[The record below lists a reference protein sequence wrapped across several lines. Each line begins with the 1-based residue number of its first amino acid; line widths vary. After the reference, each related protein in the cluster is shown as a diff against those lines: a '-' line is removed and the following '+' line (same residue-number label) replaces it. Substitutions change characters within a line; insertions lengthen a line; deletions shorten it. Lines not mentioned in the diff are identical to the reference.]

1 MVHIISK
8 REGPRREDVKAKRL
22 IQENWGTIEKL
33 ADRISGGAYS
43 ASKVKQPMP
52 EAKGLIINIPSSGG
66 NTGDPEPHLRI
77 SSNGRVIVMDLNTG
91 RQLHFLG
98 QIAWRDGRRLF
109 LLATRENGF
118 VSPVDDSV
126 GDRLT
131 DLDGTPITTEFSE
144 DHLVTQLNERLELA

>member
-43 ASKVKQPMP
+43 ASKVKQTEPQP
-52 EAKGLIINIPSSGG
+52 QGLIINIPSSGG
-66 NTGDPEPHLRI
+66 HAGDPEPHLRI
-77 SSNGRVIVMDLNTG
+77 SNNGRVIVMDVNTG

-98 QIAWRDGRRLF
+98 QIARRDGRTVF
-109 LLATRENGF
+109 VLATGENGF
-118 VSPVDDSV
+118 VSPVDDAILE
-126 GDRLT
+126 RLA
-131 DLDGTPITTEFSE
+131 DLDGIPITTDFSE
-144 DHLVTQLNERLELA
+144 DHLLTELNKRFEFA

>member
-43 ASKVKQPMP
+43 ASKVKQTEPQP
-52 EAKGLIINIPSSGG
+52 QGLIINIPSSGG
-66 NTGDPEPHLRI
+66 HAGDPDPHLRI
-77 SSNGRVIVMDLNTG
+77 SNNGRVIVMDVNTG

-98 QIAWRDGRRLF
+98 QIARRDGGTLF
-109 LLATRENGF
+109 VLAIPENGF
-118 VSPVDDSV
+118 VSPVDDAIR
-126 GDRLT
+126 DRIA
-131 DLDGTPITTEFSE
+131 DLDGTQITTQTSE
-144 DHLVTQLNERLELA
+144 DQLLNQLNKRLELA